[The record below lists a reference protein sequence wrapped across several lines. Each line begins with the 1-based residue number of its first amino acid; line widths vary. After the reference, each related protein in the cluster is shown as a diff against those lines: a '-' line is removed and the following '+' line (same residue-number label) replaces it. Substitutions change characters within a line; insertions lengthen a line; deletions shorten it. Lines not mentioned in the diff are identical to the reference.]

1 MRLHIFGLA
10 IALAAGGC
18 RERPLVIEEAVG
30 PQYSANRGLFLPD
43 ETRRSIDLQVV
54 EVGEQKGSGTLEFE
68 VRVYAREG
76 NVIKASGALGIAPAR
91 LLKAGQSVA
100 IQTRENGRPATTSPA
115 FTGKVVGVSEQ
126 LRAATG
132 HLEVLVELAAAPESI
147 VVGSV
152 LSAQITLQEGEKVI
166 TIPKSALLQCTEGS
180 FVFAVS
186 GEHFVRTAVKAGGSH
201 GEVVEIS
208 DGLLP
213 GDEVVAR
220 PVMSLWLTEL
230 AAVKGGQACCIEPPK
245 GK

>member
-1 MRLHIFGLA
+1 MRPHIFGLV
-10 IALAAGGC
+10 IALAASGC
-18 RERPLVIEEAVG
+18 RERPHVIEEAIG
-30 PQYSANRGLFLPD
+30 PRYSANRGLFFPD

-54 EVGEQKGSGTLEFE
+54 EVGEQSGAGTLEFE

-76 NVIKASGALGIAPAR
+76 SVTRASGAVSIAQAR
-91 LLKAGQSVA
+91 LLKAGQDVA
-100 IQTRENGRPATTSPA
+100 FRAKGRAGPAVM
-115 FTGKVVGVSEQ
+115 GKVVGVGEQ

-132 HLEVLVELAAAPESI
+132 QLEVLVELEAGPEANA
-147 VVGSV
+147 VGSV
-152 LSAQITLQEGEKVI
+152 LSAQITLEGGEKVI

-180 FVFAVS
+180 FVFTVS